1 MKLKYLDEETFAFL
15 LARHDKRAY
24 RELDNALKA
33 YITPEI
39 LFAFKLQR
47 LMLAQACKK
56 YREMVEGRK
65 NEIDQKMLGNDDIDR
80 DLAVAAIMDEEIRTK
95 MQTEEPSIES
105 VLAHACFPP
114 DLVFFERIRNQEEAE
129 LYVFPHDNP
138 DESTRLSHTHLSYIK
153 EFPSGRVESYQ
164 VPLHMLIK
172 PWSAKYRKKG
182 TYQVYRHS
190 FFKDRSATTH
200 GDTYIGITKQRWQ
213 VRYRQHVQSANSG
226 SPYLMH
232 EAMRNA
238 EEYNLI
244 EHEVY
249 AAGLSYEDAM
259 NVEEF
264 HVERLSLYPHGL
276 NMIPGGFAGL
286 RYLAMMNALR
296 PRETGEFKDQV
307 ISDLMTGKRQDES
320 GGTNS
325 LIAEH
330 WHDPKYAESVICGH
344 SGRFS
349 VDEVRTIR
357 VLAACEWRVEKI
369 ASHLNIANAIPR
381 IKMLIKGKTYNRIV

>member
-1 MKLKYLDEETFAFL
+1 MKLKHLDEETFAFL

-33 YITPEI
+33 YISPDI
-39 LFAFKLQR
+39 LFTFKLQR
-47 LMLAQACKK
+47 LLLDQACKR
-56 YREMVEGRK
+56 YREAVEQG
-65 NEIDQKMLGNDDIDR
+65 IDQYEKRMSGNDQIDR
-80 DLAVAAIMDEEIRTK
+80 ELAAAGAVDEQIRSELREKGPSVESCLAEAGSPKEI
-95 MQTEEPSIES
+95 
-105 VLAHACFPP
+105 
-114 DLVFFERIRNQEEAE
+114 VFYEKIRNRDEAE
-129 LYVFPHDNP
+129 VIVFPHDNP
-138 DESTRLSHTHLSYIK
+138 DKETRLSHTHLSYIK

-190 FFKDRSATTH
+190 FFRNRDAGEADS
-200 GDTYIGITKQRWQ
+200 YIGITKQRWQ
-213 VRYRQHVQSANSG
+213 VRWSQHIQSAKSG

-232 EAMRNA
+232 EALRNA
-238 EEYNLI
+238 EEYNLM

-249 AAGLSYEDAM
+249 AAGLTYEDAM

-264 HVERLSLYPHGL
+264 FVEKLSLYPHGL

-296 PRETGEFKDQV
+296 PRETGEFKDRV
-307 ISDLMTGKRQDES
+307 ISDLMTGRRKDETGKS
-320 GGTNS
+320 NS

-330 WHDPKYAESVICGH
+330 WHNPKYAESVICGH

-349 VDEVRTIR
+349 ADEVRTIR
-357 VLAACEWRVEKI
+357 VLAACEWGAEKI
-369 ASHLNIANAIPR
+369 AHHLGIANALPR
-381 IKMLIKGKTYNRIV
+381 IKMLTKGKTYNRIV